1 MSGLF
6 GLTGL
11 LGLTGLAVPVS
22 AAAAGPASPAD
33 MFAARM
39 QMGFSLGW
47 HIVLACLGVGMP
59 ALLLFTEWRAL
70 RTGDGEYL
78 RLVHRWAKAVGVL
91 FAVGA
96 VSGTILSFEMGLLW
110 PGLMGVY
117 GEVIGL
123 PFALE
128 GNAFFLEAIFIGV
141 YLYAWGRLSP
151 RLHLLTGVPVLVAGV
166 ASAFFVVT
174 ANAWMNQPVGFT
186 LEGGRIR
193 DVDPWRAMMNPATPP
208 QTLHMIIA
216 AFMVTG
222 FTVASVYAVALLRGR
237 RDRYHRLGFA
247 IPFAL
252 GAVFAPI
259 QIVVGDYAARFLAE
273 YQPVKLAAME
283 GVFRTRSHAPLSLG
297 GVAVNEEMRY
307 AVEIPSGLSLLVGNS
322 PSTVVRGLD
331 TVPVADRP
339 PVTTVHLAFDTM
351 VAVGFFLLLLSA
363 WFAVAWWR
371 HRDLPRSPWFLRL
384 AAISGV
390 AAAAAVESGW
400 IVTEVGR
407 QPWTVYGRLRTVD
420 AVNPV
425 PGLWAGFVVVL
436 LVYAILTVATVYVL
450 RRMARASRTPEAAG
464 EGTHAPQEPEEPAQ
478 GATPATGDRG

>member
-1 MSGLF
+1 MSGTP
-6 GLTGL
+6 GVTGL
-11 LGLTGLAVPVS
+11 VGLAVP
-22 AAAAGPASPAD
+22 ALTAAAGPASPAD
-33 MFAARM
+33 LVAART
-39 QMGFSLGW
+39 QMAFSLGW

-70 RTGDGEYL
+70 RTGDDDHL
-78 RLVHRWAKAVGVL
+78 RLVRRWAKAVGVL

-141 YLYAWGRLSP
+141 YLYGWGRLSP
-151 RLHLLTGVPVLVAGV
+151 RLHLLSGVPVLVAGV

-208 QTLHMIIA
+208 QTLHMIVA

-222 FTVASVYAVALLRGR
+222 FAVASVYAVALLRGR

-283 GVFRTRSHAPLSLG
+283 GLFQTRSHAPLSLG
-297 GVAVNEEMRY
+297 GIESGGALHY
-307 AVEIPSGLSLLVGNS
+307 AVEIPSGLSLLVGDS
-322 PSTVVRGLD
+322 PGTVVRGLD
-331 TVPVADRP
+331 MVPAADRP
-339 PVTTVHLAFDTM
+339 PVNPVHLAFDAM
-351 VAVGFFLLLLSA
+351 VGIGFFLLLLSV

-371 HRDLPRSPWFLRL
+371 RRDLPRSPWFLRL
-384 AAISGV
+384 AALSGV
-390 AAAAAVESGW
+390 AAVVAVEAGW

-407 QPWTVYGRLRTVD
+407 QPWVVYGRLRTAD

-425 PGLWAGFVVVL
+425 PGLWAGFAAVL

-450 RRMARASRTPEAAG
+450 RRMARDSGTPETAG
-464 EGTHAPQEPEEPAQ
+464 KGAHAPQEPEEPAQ
-478 GATPATGDRG
+478 GATPVAGDRG